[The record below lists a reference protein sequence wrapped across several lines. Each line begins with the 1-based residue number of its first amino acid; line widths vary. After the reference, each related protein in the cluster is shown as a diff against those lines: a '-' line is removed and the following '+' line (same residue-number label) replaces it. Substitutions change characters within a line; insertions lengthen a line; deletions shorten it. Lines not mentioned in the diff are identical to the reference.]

1 MRRPKGQ
8 PEKRPRGEASERT
21 AGKRSP
27 EEKPARE
34 FRDRRPA
41 QRKRPPKRLRRSFCL
56 LQRSSSGSW
65 LLPVGYHSDTR
76 LDTPAA
82 DHCPGKQIAAPFGQM
97 SRTDPTA
104 ARPAQISTPTDRHPH
119 RSPTARAKKRKY
131 PITDL
136 LAVLP
141 SLLSSPSCRPHRL
154 AVSASC
160 RYVTSASRYPLRL

>member
-41 QRKRPPKRLRRSFCL
+41 QRKRPPERLRRSFCL
-56 LQRSSSGSW
+56 LQRFKLRVVASPRW
-65 LLPVGYHSDTR
+65 LSLRYAARYSCGRSLPRQADRRSVRANEPNRSYGPTSCADQHSDRPPST
-76 LDTPAA
+76 
-82 DHCPGKQIAAPFGQM
+82 QIA
-97 SRTDPTA
+97 D
-104 ARPAQISTPTDRHPH
+104 RPG
-119 RSPTARAKKRKY
+119 KKRKY
-131 PITDL
+131 PITAF

-154 AVSASC
+154 AVS
-160 RYVTSASRYPLRL
+160 VSRYPLRL